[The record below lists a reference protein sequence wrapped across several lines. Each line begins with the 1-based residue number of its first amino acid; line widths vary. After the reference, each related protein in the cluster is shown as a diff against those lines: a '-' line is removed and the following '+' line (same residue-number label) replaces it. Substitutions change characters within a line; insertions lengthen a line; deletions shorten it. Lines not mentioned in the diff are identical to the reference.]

1 MGKNVDECGMLTDKR
16 FTEKNSAEIVE
27 QYTSQHMPDKVGSM
41 VKMIMPTPANFKGG
55 KMIIRVQIQGLGRH
69 CTEIPEKAK
78 HAKRFVKFLPMEY
91 TVSMYPPS
99 SSFTHHGS

>member
-69 CTEIPEKAK
+69 CTEVPEKAK
-78 HAKRFVKFLPMEY
+78 HAKWFLLSEH
-91 TVSMYPPS
+91 VPP
-99 SSFTHHGS
+99 FFQFHPPWF